1 MCYNLIAVPT
11 AFFYLNKYILLL
23 MKYFDIIKLTFG
35 REFMSKLLFQGH
47 GSYRIITNEGIVIYV
62 DPFIGDGYNVPAD
75 IILVTHE
82 HNDHNH
88 VELPEKK
95 DSTIIIRQDNLKNGT
110 IYNKTSLFGVEIE
123 AVEAYNK
130 NHDKSSC
137 VGYVLRFD
145 GLTIYA
151 SGDTSL
157 TEDMKNKLTNY
168 NIDYALLPIDG
179 IYNMDADEASI
190 CADYINARH
199 TIPIHM
205 KPMELFDIDAANR
218 FIHKSRLIVPAGA
231 EIDL

>member
-1 MCYNLIAVPT
+1 
-11 AFFYLNKYILLL
+11 
-23 MKYFDIIKLTFG
+23 
-35 REFMSKLLFQGH
+35 MSKLLFQGH
-47 GSYRIITNEGIVIYV
+47 GSYRIITNDGVVIYV
-62 DPFIGDGYNVPAD
+62 DPFMGSGYDMEAD

-88 VELPEKK
+88 VELPLKK
-95 DSTIIIRQDNLKNGT
+95 DSTIIIRQDNLKLGT
-110 IYNKTSLFGVEIE
+110 IYNKTHVCGVEIE

-145 GLTIYA
+145 GITLYA

-157 TEDMKNKLTNY
+157 TEDMKNKLPKY
-168 NIDYALLPIDG
+168 DIDYALLPIDG
-179 IYNMDADEASI
+179 IYNMDAEEASI
-190 CADYINARH
+190 CADFINAKH

-205 KPMELFDIDAANR
+205 KPMELFDMESAEK
-218 FIHKSRLIVPAGA
+218 FKHKSRLIVKAGE

>member
-1 MCYNLIAVPT
+1 
-11 AFFYLNKYILLL
+11 
-23 MKYFDIIKLTFG
+23 
-35 REFMSKLLFQGH
+35 MSKLLFQGH
-47 GSYRIITNEGIVIYV
+47 GSYRIITNDGVVIYV
-62 DPFIGDGYNVPAD
+62 DPFMGSGYDMEAD

-88 VELPEKK
+88 VELPLKK
-95 DSTIIIRQDNLKNGT
+95 DSTIIIRQDNLKLGT
-110 IYNKTSLFGVEIE
+110 IYNKTHVCGVEIE

-145 GLTIYA
+145 GITLYA

-157 TEDMKNKLTNY
+157 TEDMKNKLPKY
-168 NIDYALLPIDG
+168 DIDYALLPIDG
-179 IYNMDADEASI
+179 IYNMDAEEASI
-190 CADYINARH
+190 CADFINAKH

-205 KPMELFDIDAANR
+205 KPMELFDMESAEK
-218 FIHKSRLIVPAGA
+218 FKHKSRLIVEAGE